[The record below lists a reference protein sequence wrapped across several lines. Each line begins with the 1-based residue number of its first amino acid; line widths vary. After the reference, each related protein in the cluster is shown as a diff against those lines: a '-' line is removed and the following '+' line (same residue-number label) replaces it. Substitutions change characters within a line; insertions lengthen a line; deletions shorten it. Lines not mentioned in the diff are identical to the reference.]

1 MKANT
6 LNRNDQEISLQ
17 DNSLKLNKLG
27 SLFDHSN
34 VKEVDASTILI
45 QSTDEGTF
53 DRLEVSVR

>member
-6 LNRNDQEISLQ
+6 LNRNDQEITLQ

-34 VKEVDASTILI
+34 VKEVDASTILV

>member
-1 MKANT
+1 MKANN
-6 LNRNDQEISLQ
+6 LNQTDQEISLQ

>member
-6 LNRNDQEISLQ
+6 LNQTDQEISLQ

-34 VKEVDASTILI
+34 VKEVDASTILS
-45 QSTDEGTF
+45 QGTDEGTF